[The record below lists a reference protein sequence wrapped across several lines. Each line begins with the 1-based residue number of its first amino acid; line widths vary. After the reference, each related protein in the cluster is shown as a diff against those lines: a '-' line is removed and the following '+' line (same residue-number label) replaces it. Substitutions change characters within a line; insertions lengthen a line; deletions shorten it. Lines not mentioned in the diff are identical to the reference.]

1 MATAALDT
9 PVSQRSRVSTWTHM
23 PGLDGVRAVAVT
35 AVLIFHAN
43 PDWLPGGFLGV
54 DVFFTLSGFLI
65 TSLLLAELDR
75 TGAVRFG
82 RFYVR
87 RARRLL
93 PALFLVLIAT
103 ALLAITVAQDA
114 ALRVREDVIAST
126 FYVNNWWYVAHGT
139 DYFEATGRPPLL
151 QHLWSLSVEEQFYL
165 IWPLLMYG
173 LWRIGKVRGVRIGAA
188 LGAIAST
195 ALMTYFAVRDGMPD
209 LSSTARVYFGT
220 DTHAMT
226 LLVGAVLATMW
237 RPQRFAERLTGRGRA
252 FMSVV
257 GALSL
262 VALVAIFWFT
272 GPDSAALYRGGFL
285 VVGLVSAGVIAA
297 SAVTG
302 TVFATVL
309 GHQPL
314 RWLGERSY
322 GIYLWHWPIFMVLR
336 PGVDLDLDGWP
347 VQVLRFALTFAAA
360 ELSYRFVEMPIR
372 RGALGRAW
380 ASWKASGRL
389 GHVLR
394 AGTAVVASL
403 AVVIGLGVGLSQ
415 AKEPTLQDALG
426 GITEVGDDLTPSP
439 TPSGSSGSP
448 SPSASSSTSTSPST
462 SASPSPSGS
471 SSASPRTSPSG
482 SAPGVPPVLA
492 AGQDAFGLST
502 SAVGDSVMLAGYK
515 ALQATFP
522 KIKVDAAVSRQPG
535 AVYDRIRARKAL
547 GQLGDVVIIGAGTNG
562 RIETKDLIALL
573 GELKDRSR
581 VVLIT
586 AKADRSWIAGS
597 NASIWAAYKLFK
609 GGNVRVADWQSY
621 SAGHRDWFYSD
632 GIHPKGAGATAY
644 AALIRDTLR
653 K

>member
-9 PVSQRSRVSTWTHM
+9 PVSQRSRLSTWTHM

-35 AVLIFHAN
+35 AVLVFHAN

-82 RFYVR
+82 RFYLR

-93 PALFLVLIAT
+93 PALVLVLIAT

-114 ALRVREDVIAST
+114 AQRVREDVIASSV
-126 FYVNNWWYVAHGT
+126 YVTNWWYVAHGT

-173 LWRIGKVRGVRIGAA
+173 LWRIGKVRGVRYGAA
-188 LGAIAST
+188 LGAIVST
-195 ALMTYFAVRDGMPD
+195 ALMTWLAVRDGMPD
-209 LSSTARVYFGT
+209 VSSTARVYFGT

-226 LLVGAVLATMW
+226 LLVGAVLATLW
-237 RPQRFAERLTGRGRA
+237 RPQQFGERLTGRGRRA
-252 FMSVV
+252 MTAV
-257 GALSL
+257 GTASILALG
-262 VALVAIFWFT
+262 AIFWFVGSDT
-272 GPDSAALYRGGFL
+272 AALYRGGFL

-302 TVFATVL
+302 TAFATVL

-336 PGVDLDLDGWP
+336 PGIDLDADGWP
-347 VQVLRFALTFAAA
+347 VQVARFALTFAAA

-380 ASWKASGRL
+380 ASWRASGTLRHVLKAS
-389 GHVLR
+389 V
-394 AGTAVVASL
+394 AVVASL

-415 AKEPTLQDALG
+415 AKEPTLQEALG
-426 GITEVGDDLTPSP
+426 GVTEVGDDLLPTPSPSSTSP
-439 TPSGSSGSP
+439 TPSV
-448 SPSASSSTSTSPST
+448 SASASTSTSPS
-462 SASPSPSGS
+462 PSP
-471 SSASPRTSPSG
+471 T
-482 SAPGVPPVLA
+482 APAPHVPPVLA
-492 AGQDAFGLST
+492 PGVDAFGLPT

-515 ALQATFP
+515 ALQAEFP
-522 KIKVDAAVSRQPG
+522 KIAVDAAVSRQPG
-535 AVYDRIRARKAL
+535 AVYDRIRARLAL
-547 GQLGDVVIIGAGTNG
+547 GKLGDVVIIGAGTNG
-562 RIETKDLIALL
+562 RIETADLIALL
-573 GELKDRSR
+573 NQLKDRTR

-586 AKADRSWIAGS
+586 AKADRSWIKGS

-609 GGNVRVADWQSY
+609 NGNVRVADWQTY
-621 SAGHRDWFYSD
+621 SSGHSAWFYSD
-632 GIHPKGAGATAY
+632 GIHPKGAGAAAY
-644 AALIRDTLR
+644 AALIRDALR
-653 K
+653 S

>member
-23 PGLDGVRAVAVT
+23 PGLDGVRAIAVT
-35 AVLIFHAN
+35 AVLVFHAN

-75 TGAVRFG
+75 TGGIRFG

-103 ALLAITVAQDA
+103 SLLAITVAQDA
-114 ALRVREDVIAST
+114 ATRAREDVVASI

-165 IWPLLMYG
+165 LWPLLMYG
-173 LWRIGKVRGVRIGAA
+173 LWRIGKVRGVRYGAA
-188 LGAIAST
+188 LGAIVST
-195 ALMTYFAVRDGMPD
+195 ALMTWLAVRDGMPD
-209 LSSTARVYFGT
+209 VSSTARVYFGT

-226 LLVGAVLATMW
+226 LLVGAVLATLW
-237 RPQRFAERLTGRGRA
+237 RPQRFAERLTERGRA
-252 FMSVV
+252 FMTVLGTLSFV
-257 GALSL
+257 G
-262 VALVAIFWFT
+262 LVAIFWFVGSDT
-272 GPDSAALYRGGFL
+272 TALYRGGFL
-285 VVGLVSAGVIAA
+285 VVGLVAAGVIAA

-302 TVFATVL
+302 TAFATVL

-380 ASWKASGRL
+380 AEWRASGRL

-394 AGTAVVASL
+394 AGTAAFLSLVV
-403 AVVIGLGVGLSQ
+403 VVGLGVGLTQ

-426 GITEVGDDLTPSP
+426 GVTEVGDDLTPTP
-439 TPSGSSGSP
+439 TPTP
-448 SPSASSSTSTSPST
+448 SSSTSTSPST
-462 SASPSPSGS
+462 SATSSPS
-471 SSASPRTSPSG
+471 TSPSG
-482 SAPGVPPVLA
+482 STTKSATSSPSSAPVQAPPTVA

-515 ALQATFP
+515 ALQAQFP
-522 KIKVDAAVSRQPG
+522 DIKVDAAVSRQPG
-535 AVYDRIRARKAL
+535 AVYDRIRARKKL

-562 RIETKDLIALL
+562 RIETKDLFALL
-573 GELKDRSR
+573 NELKDRSR
-581 VVLIT
+581 IVLIT
-586 AKADRSWIAGS
+586 AKADRSWIKGS
-597 NASIWAAYKLFK
+597 NASIWAAYKAFRS
-609 GGNVRVADWQSY
+609 GNVRVADWQSY
-621 SAGHRDWFYSD
+621 SAGHREWFYSD
-632 GIHPKGAGATAY
+632 GIHPKGAGAAAY

>member
-23 PGLDGVRAVAVT
+23 PGLDGVRAIAVT
-35 AVLIFHAN
+35 AVLVFHAN

-75 TGAVRFG
+75 TGGIRFG

-103 ALLAITVAQDA
+103 SLLAITVAQDA
-114 ALRVREDVIAST
+114 ATRAREDVVASI

-165 IWPLLMYG
+165 LWPLLMYG
-173 LWRIGKVRGVRIGAA
+173 LWRIGKVRGVRYGAA
-188 LGAIAST
+188 LGAIVST
-195 ALMTYFAVRDGMPD
+195 ALMTWLAVRDGMPD
-209 LSSTARVYFGT
+209 VSSTARVYFGT

-226 LLVGAVLATMW
+226 LLVGAVLATVW
-237 RPQRFAERLTGRGRA
+237 RPQRFAERLTERGRA
-252 FMSVV
+252 SMTVLGTLSFV
-257 GALSL
+257 G
-262 VALVAIFWFT
+262 LVAIFWFVGSDT
-272 GPDSAALYRGGFL
+272 AALYRGGFL
-285 VVGLVSAGVIAA
+285 VVGLVAAGVIAA

-302 TVFATVL
+302 TAFATVL

-347 VQVLRFALTFAAA
+347 VQVLRFALTFALA

-380 ASWKASGRL
+380 AEWRASGRL

-394 AGTAVVASL
+394 AGTAAFLSLVV
-403 AVVIGLGVGLSQ
+403 VVGLGVGLTQ

-426 GITEVGDDLTPSP
+426 GVTEVGDDLTPSP
-439 TPSGSSGSP
+439 TPS
-448 SPSASSSTSTSPST
+448 STTTTSPST
-462 SASPSPSGS
+462 SATSSPS
-471 SSASPRTSPSG
+471 TSPSG
-482 SAPGVPPVLA
+482 SATKGSSTSSPSSAPVQAPPIVA
-492 AGQDAFGLST
+492 PGQDAFGLST

-515 ALQATFP
+515 ALQAQFP
-522 KIKVDAAVSRQPG
+522 DIKVDAAVSRQPG
-535 AVYDRIRARKAL
+535 AVYDRIRARKKL

-562 RIETKDLIALL
+562 RIETKDLFALL
-573 GELKDRSR
+573 NELKDRTR
-581 VVLIT
+581 IVLIT
-586 AKADRSWIAGS
+586 AKADRSWIKGS
-597 NASIWAAYKLFK
+597 NASIWAAYKAFK
-609 GGNVRVADWQSY
+609 NGNVRVADWQTY
-621 SAGHRDWFYSD
+621 SAGHREWFYSD
-632 GIHPKGAGATAY
+632 GIHPKGAGASAY

>member
-23 PGLDGVRAVAVT
+23 PGLDGVRAIAVT
-35 AVLIFHAN
+35 AVLVFHAN

-103 ALLAITVAQDA
+103 SLLAITVAQDA
-114 ALRVREDVIAST
+114 ATRVREDVIAST
-126 FYVNNWWYVAHGT
+126 FYVTNWWYVAHGT

-165 IWPLLMYG
+165 LWPLLMFG
-173 LWRIGKVRGVRIGAA
+173 LWKIGKVRGVRYGAA
-188 LGAIAST
+188 LGAIVST
-195 ALMTYFAVRDGMPD
+195 GLMAYVAVRDGMPD
-209 LSSTARVYFGT
+209 VSSTARIYFGT

-226 LLVGAVLATMW
+226 LLVGAVLATVW
-237 RPQRFAERLTGRGRA
+237 RPQRFAERLTDRGRG
-252 FMSVV
+252 FMTVLGSVAVV
-257 GALSL
+257 G
-262 VALVAIFWFT
+262 LVAIFWFV
-272 GPDSAALYRGGFL
+272 GPSSNVLYRGGFL
-285 VVGLVSAGVIAA
+285 VVGLVSAAVIAA

-302 TVFATVL
+302 TAFATVL

-347 VQVLRFALTFAAA
+347 VQVMRFALTFAAA

-380 ASWKASGRL
+380 NAWRESGRV
-389 GHVLR
+389 GHSLR
-394 AGTAVVASL
+394 AGTAIVASL
-403 AVVIGLGVGLSQ
+403 AVVLGLGVGLSQ

-426 GITEVGDDLTPSP
+426 GVTEVGDDLTPTPTPTVSASASTPSASP
-439 TPSGSSGSP
+439 SSTPSGSV
-448 SPSASSSTSTSPST
+448 SAT
-462 SASPSPSGS
+462 
-471 SSASPRTSPSG
+471 TSPSG
-482 SAPGVPPVLA
+482 STTPSVTPSGAARVPVVLA

-515 ALQATFP
+515 ALQAAFP

-535 AVYDRIRARKAL
+535 AVYDRIRARKKL

-562 RIETKDLIALL
+562 TITSKHCDSIIATAGPARRVFLVTVI
-573 GELKDRSR
+573 GPRSWMAPNVTVLKACAARHR
-581 VVLIT
+581 TQVVLV
-586 AKADRSWIAGS
+586 D
-597 NASIWAAYKLFK
+597 WAAVSGPHPSWF
-609 GGNVRVADWQSY
+609 GPDRV
-621 SAGHRDWFYSD
+621 
-632 GIHPKGAGATAY
+632 HPNPTGRKQYNALILEALREY
-644 AALIRDTLR
+644 AA
-653 K
+653 